1 MFYTVL
7 STKGGVGKTTIAQQ
21 LIAPYIHNK
30 NGDKAE
36 IIELDNNNKSNVL
49 SEAETQE
56 IKSLRLHETENIL
69 LEKFME
75 VIAENKDVCIDVG
88 GGDDTKAVLKAL
100 KELRLENEITF
111 IIPVLRDL
119 SNQKNVIDTYAM
131 VREWN
136 LEARII
142 FILNRYQNEED
153 FTGIIHKL
161 QKVEDKNIDV
171 YRLNDTL
178 LFDEIAKEFKKPLY
192 EITLEYIGDTKKLL
206 VETAKSGDFNKLKEV
221 KRWIGIYDKCV
232 DFRKRNLDVIFKE
245 LNNG

>member
-21 LIAPYIHNK
+21 LIAPFIHNK

-49 SEAETQE
+49 NEAQTQE
-56 IKSLRLHETENIL
+56 TKTLRLHETENIL

-75 VIAENKDVCIDVG
+75 VIAENKDVVIDVG

-111 IIPVLRDL
+111 IVPALRDL
-119 SNQKNVIDTYAM
+119 SNQKNTIDTYAM

-136 LEARII
+136 LEARIV
-142 FILNRYQNEED
+142 FILNRYQNEDD
-153 FTGIIHKL
+153 FTDIINKL
-161 QKVEDKNIDV
+161 QKVNDTNIDI
-171 YRLNDTL
+171 YRLDDTL

-232 DFRKRNLDVIFKE
+232 DFRTSNLDAIFKE
-245 LNNG
+245 LSNG